1 MLFGRLILILLV
13 IAGLQAGPLAAQN
26 TGDSLPPND
35 VTFGVNLYK
44 LVADKPGN
52 LFFSPLSFTTAL
64 AMTQTGARGVTEKE
78 MSTAAC
84 LPYDAPKILQL
95 FGDLLKKLNTSDGKN
110 ELRLANSL
118 WAQKDYTFLPEF
130 MKPLQEAFSARVE
143 NLDFKAD
150 AEAARKVINTWVAEQ
165 TRDRIKELLPERS
178 LDSLTRLV
186 LVNAVYFKGAWE
198 VAFEEDRTVPQPFF
212 VDGKDGVEVPLMFQ
226 KGHFGYAVG
235 NGFQVL
241 EIPYVGNR
249 LGMVIFLPDAKDGL
263 AAFEK
268 EMTGPGLSKMIGQL
282 KPIKE
287 IQLFLPKVIF
297 SWGGAMKEHLQALG
311 MKVPFEDN
319 ADFSGMTGKP
329 DLKID
334 QVYHQAFVEVN
345 EAGTE
350 AAAATAVVM
359 SEKGISMDFDKPKVF
374 KADHPFLFL
383 IRERETGTVLFLGRV
398 TDPRSK

>member
-1 MLFGRLILILLV
+1 MFLGRLILMLLV
-13 IAGLQAGPLAAQN
+13 IAGLQAGPLVAQ
-26 TGDSLPPND
+26 TATDSLPPND

-64 AMTQTGARGVTEKE
+64 AMTQTGARGATEKE

-118 WAQKDYTFLPEF
+118 WAQKDFPFLPAF
-130 MKPLQEAFSARVE
+130 MNPLHEAFSARVE

-150 AEAARKVINTWVAEQ
+150 AEAARKLINTWVAEQ
-165 TRDRIKELLPERS
+165 TRDRIKELLPKDS

-186 LVNAVYFKGAWE
+186 LVNAVYFKGAWD
-198 VAFEEDRTVPQPFF
+198 VAFDEDRTSPQPFY
-212 VDGKDGVEVPLMFQ
+212 VDGKDAVEVPLMFQ
-226 KGHFGYAVG
+226 KGNFGHVVG
-235 NGFQVL
+235 SGFQVL

-249 LGMVIFLPDAKDGL
+249 LGMVIFLPETKDGL
-263 AAFEK
+263 TAFEK
-268 EMTGPGLSKMIGQL
+268 LMTGPGLSKMIGQL
-282 KPIKE
+282 APSKD
-287 IQLFLPKVIF
+287 IQLYLPKFTF

-311 MKVPFEDN
+311 MKIPFEDD
-319 ADFSGMTGKP
+319 ADFSGMTGKK

-345 EAGTE
+345 EVGTE
-350 AAAATAVVM
+350 AAAATAVVV
-359 SEKGISMDFDKPKVF
+359 SEKGISMDFEKPKVF

-398 TDPRSK
+398 NDPRSK